1 MISDKDKTEFLEVVK
16 TGFEEGYFEITDA
29 DNNFGCN
36 GLYCK
41 TPDYGFYCLG
51 EGAEDWEGTPKEY
64 VEYVGTDN
72 IYQSVASVILDMY
85 EDELDSKFTGEA
97 YMYLLDLT
105 RYSNAPVLNRLIE
118 LGKNAEGKE

>member
-16 TGFEEGYFEITDA
+16 AGFDAGYFEITDA
-29 DNNFGCN
+29 DNNFGCD

-51 EGAEDWEGTPKEY
+51 EDAEGWEGTPEEY
-64 VEYVGTDN
+64 VKYVGTDN

-85 EDELDSKFTGEA
+85 EDELESKFTGEA

-118 LGKNAEGKE
+118 LGKSFV